1 MSPFTSPPAAR
12 RLQLEATDHQHG
24 EVADLAVRAF
34 ELSQSLTE
42 RWVAADFAAKRQIL
56 EIICLNFRLDGATLC
71 PTMRKPFDIAAE
83 GLFFQSSRG
92 DWIPIELFVHAVEG
106 WEEDVKRLVMAA

>member
-24 EVADLAVRAF
+24 EAANIAVKAF
-34 ELSQSLTE
+34 ELSQSL
-42 RWVAADFAAKRQIL
+42 RQKRLAAGFAAKRRSL

-92 DWIPIELFVHAVEG
+92 DWIPIELFVHAVQG
-106 WEEDVKRLVMAA
+106 LEEPIKRLMMAA